1 MIKIIYVNLKI
12 RTILRQLSI
21 PYAHMSQ
28 TDNEKYFLDPI
39 TNKKEK
45 FPSILS
51 APSVY
56 LSVIVPSYFEE
67 KRCNIIRNL
76 FRKVHFL
83 I

>member
-1 MIKIIYVNLKI
+1 
-12 RTILRQLSI
+12 
-21 PYAHMSQ
+21 MSQ

-67 KRCNIIRNL
+67 KRCNFVL
-76 FRKVHFL
+76 KVYFL

>member
-1 MIKIIYVNLKI
+1 LIKIIYANLKI
-12 RTILRQLSI
+12 RTILRQISI
-21 PYAHMSQ
+21 PYAQMSQ

-67 KRCNIIRNL
+67 KRCNFVL
-76 FRKVHFL
+76 KVYFL